1 MPGKIRA
8 FCERTGQS
16 IPQSHGE
23 ILRVTS
29 DSLALKYRVV
39 YEQIQKLTCRD
50 FSRLHAGGGGIQNEL
65 LSQATADAIGM
76 EVIAGPVE
84 ATSCGN
90 LITQM
95 IGTGHL
101 PDFQAGRDLIRRSFE
116 FRTFTPQNSEAWAD
130 ALVRFKKLLGLS

>member
-8 FCERTGQS
+8 FCEKTGQ
-16 IPQSHGE
+16 PVPRDHGE
-23 ILRVTS
+23 VLRVAT

-39 YEQIQKLTCRD
+39 YDHIRKLTCRD
-50 FSRLHAGGGGIQNEL
+50 FTRLHAGGGGIQNAL
-65 LSQATADAIGM
+65 LSQATADALGL
-76 EVIAGPVE
+76 EVVAGPVE

-101 PDFQAGRDLIRRSFE
+101 ADFQAGRDLIRRSFE
-116 FRTFTPQNSEAWAD
+116 FTTFTPGNPEVWEA
-130 ALVRFKKLLGLS
+130 ALARFRKILDPA